1 MVKTTDK
8 IIDLL
13 QSGEANAKTARDLAT
28 ITGLTLREVTLQ
40 IAKERQD
47 GAVILSSGKGYFRP
61 GNTEEV
67 LRFCRTMDSRA
78 KNIYLASRSAKA
90 LLAQVPGQLDLEGVR
105 PDD

>member
-1 MVKTTDK
+1 MDKTTFK
-8 IIDLL
+8 IANLL

-40 IAKERQD
+40 IARERQD
-47 GAVILSSGKGYFRP
+47 GAVILSSGKGYFLP
-61 GNTEEV
+61 GNIEEV
-67 LRFCRTMDSRA
+67 LHFCRTMDSRA

-90 LLAQVPGQLDLEGVR
+90 LLAQIPGQLDLEGVR